1 MQSRR
6 KLICSPS
13 EQDKK
18 KTPAPGRV
26 DEEREWENTTIA
38 TNKQNRC
45 SDVRLAIFR
54 IYSNRFHNGLFYS
67 NAFKKTPKASDD
79 AMNSIGGRMIG
90 IYFDSFL
97 LTFYSQEQH
106 FS

>member
-26 DEEREWENTTIA
+26 DEEREWENTIA
-38 TNKQNRC
+38 TNKQNLC
-45 SDVRLAIFR
+45 SDVRLPIFR

-90 IYFDSFL
+90 II
-97 LTFYSQEQH
+97 LTVF
-106 FS
+106 F